1 MRDIDDSENDGYENE
16 INNNTISIG
25 EQFTEEKLF
34 NWAENESEIFLKRN
48 HDISL
53 QNGKSQTGLSCQNP
67 TDSMVDIF
75 KCVLSDSNINENG
88 NENMVV
94 DEDVKKSTV
103 RRKQQRSRIVQNRI
117 SSSYL
122 NNASSNKNIHNLKTS
137 LDFTLHN
144 NSLVVKQEQEDY
156 YEHHD
161 ATFDT
166 ENEFASEENG
176 DDDDDE
182 EGDDDEYEN
191 FIQNDTS
198 DDNYSDVE
206 ANRVKLIKKVCTIN
220 NFIIF
225 FIFIKNFLFFSE
237 SVMY

>member
-48 HDISL
+48 HDISF
-53 QNGKSQTGLSCQNP
+53 QNGKSQTSLSCQNP

-75 KCVLSDSNINENG
+75 KCVLSDSNING
-88 NENMVV
+88 NENMVI
-94 DEDVKKSTV
+94 DEDVKQSTV

-117 SSSYL
+117 STSYL
-122 NNASSNKNIHNLKTS
+122 NNVSSSQNIYNLKSS
-137 LDFTLHN
+137 LDFTLCN

-156 YEHHD
+156 CEHHD

-166 ENEFASEENG
+166 ENEFANEEN
-176 DDDDDE
+176 D
-182 EGDDDEYEN
+182 DDDEYEN
-191 FIQNDTS
+191 LIQNDTS

-206 ANRVKLIKKVCTIN
+206 ANRVKLIKKVCIYTI
-220 NFIIF
+220 
-225 FIFIKNFLFFSE
+225 S
-237 SVMY
+237 